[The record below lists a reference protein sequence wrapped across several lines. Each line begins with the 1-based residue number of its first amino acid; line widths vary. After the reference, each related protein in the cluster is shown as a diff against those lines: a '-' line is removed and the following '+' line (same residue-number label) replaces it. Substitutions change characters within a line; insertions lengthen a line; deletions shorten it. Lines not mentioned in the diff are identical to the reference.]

1 VQLMNFSIKN
11 TQTFSNLCDT
21 KILATETGI
30 NGAMCLPPK
39 ASCDIL
45 KDSQLKN
52 KAKNGANPDALV
64 MAVNR
69 CVCTCSRY
77 V

>member
-1 VQLMNFSIKN
+1 
-11 TQTFSNLCDT
+11 
-21 KILATETGI
+21 
-30 NGAMCLPPK
+30 MCLPPK

-69 CVCTCSRY
+69 CVCT
-77 V
+77 